1 MPVVAVSVNRLNSLL
16 GKSYDMNVLVDAL
29 EQLGCDV
36 EDTDVL
42 ALYKCPA
49 CLSPND
55 KLAREDP
62 PKRCDFCGYESD
74 VAFEKFATDPVIR
87 LDLLADRPD
96 LFDAGGLSRAL
107 KGYLGLEQGLSE
119 FSVSQGDVIVDV
131 DPRMSEKDT
140 FRPYIEGAVV
150 TMPPL
155 DHNSLREIMRLQEN
169 LHWGIGRD
177 RKLSSIGV
185 YDLDTIGSPIK
196 YYPVDP
202 DDFKFSPLGKPGVQ
216 MTPRRILEEHPKG
229 IAYVHLMEGYKKYP
243 ILEDSQGQVLA
254 MPPIINSE
262 ETKLKIGSSRLFIDV
277 TGITQNAV
285 KDSLNTLVSA
295 LIELGGQVETVRINY
310 PDGPSITPDLIPER
324 IDVHYTEA
332 KHWLGFEFTPE
343 DFMGYLRKMRLNISL
358 KEEDVYE
365 VVYPVF
371 RTDIRHEVDIFED
384 LAIGFGYSRI
394 PLKLVPSL
402 TVGESRPEEAVSQIV
417 RDIMIGLGFTESL
430 SLLLQSVERH
440 FTKFRLESGEEHVIV
455 ENPKTLEQK
464 IARSHLMTGI
474 LETFQK
480 NRRKTMPLK
489 IFELGNVILINPET
503 ETGVNEYRHLAFG
516 IIGPDAGYSEAR
528 SVLDSILRELGTKG
542 NYSPLDHP
550 SFCEGRAAEVTENNG
565 GFLALL
571 GEIHPEVLNNFDL
584 TYPVVYCEM
593 HLKQVI

>member
-16 GKSYDMNVLVDAL
+16 GKRYDMNVLVDAL

-36 EDTDVL
+36 EDTAVL

-49 CLSPND
+49 CQTPND
-55 KLAREDP
+55 KLSHEDP
-62 PKRCDFCGYESD
+62 PKRCDFCGYEGAQ
-74 VAFEKFATDPVIR
+74 AFEKFATDPVIR

-119 FSVSQGDVIVDV
+119 FSVNQGDVLVDV
-131 DPRMSEKDT
+131 DPRMSEKES

-185 YDLDTIGSPIK
+185 YDLDTIVSPIK
-196 YYPVDP
+196 YAPVDP
-202 DDFKFSPLGKPGVQ
+202 DECKFCPLGMPGIQ
-216 MTPRRILEEHPKG
+216 MTARQIIEEHPKG
-229 IAYVHLMEGYKKYP
+229 KAYAHLMERYKKYP
-243 ILEDSQGQVLA
+243 ILVDSKGQVLS

-262 ETKLKIGSSRLFIDV
+262 ETKLKIGSFRLFIDV
-277 TGITQNAV
+277 TGITKDAV

-295 LIELGGQVETVRINY
+295 LIELGGRVETVRINY
-310 PDGPSITPDLIPER
+310 PDGPVLTPDLQPGR
-324 IDVHYTEA
+324 IDIHYEEA
-332 KHWLGFEFTPE
+332 KHWLGLEFTPE
-343 DFMGYLRKMRLNISL
+343 EFMGYLRKMRLNISP
-358 KEEDVYE
+358 KENNVYE

-384 LAIGFGYSRI
+384 LAIGFGFSEI
-394 PLKLVPSL
+394 PLKMVPSL
-402 TVGESRPEEAVSQIV
+402 TIGDPRPEEVVSQIT
-417 RDIMIGLGFTESL
+417 REIMIGLGFTESL

-440 FTKFRLESGEEHVIV
+440 FNKFRLEPGEEHVIV

-464 IARSHLMTGI
+464 IVRSHMMTGI
-474 LETFQK
+474 METFQK
-480 NRRKTMPLK
+480 NRRKTVPQK
-489 IFELGNVILINPET
+489 IFELGNVIIINIEM
-503 ETGVNEYRHLAFG
+503 ETGVNEFRHLAFG
-516 IIGPDAGYSEAR
+516 ITGPYTGYSEAR
-528 SVLDSILRELGTKG
+528 SVLDSILRELGIKG
-542 NYSPLDHP
+542 NYSSLDHP
-550 SFCEGRAAEVTENNG
+550 SFCEGRAAEVTDKNG

-584 TYPVVYCEM
+584 AYPVVYCE
-593 HLKQVI
+593 LRLRKVF

>member
-1 MPVVAVSVNRLNSLL
+1 
-16 GKSYDMNVLVDAL
+16 MNVLVDAL

-36 EDTDVL
+36 EDTAVL

-49 CLSPND
+49 CQTPND
-55 KLAREDP
+55 KLSHEDP
-62 PKRCDFCGYESD
+62 PKRCDFCGYESAQ
-74 VAFEKFATDPVIR
+74 AFEKFATDPVIR

-119 FSVSQGDVIVDV
+119 FSVNQGDVMVDV
-131 DPRMSEKDT
+131 DPRMSEKES

-150 TMPPL
+150 TVPPL

-185 YDLDTIGSPIK
+185 YDLDTIVSPIK
-196 YYPVDP
+196 YAPVDP
-202 DDFKFSPLGKPGVQ
+202 DDFKFCPLGMPGIQ
-216 MTPRRILEEHPKG
+216 MTARQILEEHPKG
-229 IAYVHLMEGYKKYP
+229 KAYAHLMERYKKYP
-243 ILEDSQGQVLA
+243 ILVDSKGQVLS

-277 TGITQNAV
+277 TGITKDAV

-295 LIELGGQVETVRINY
+295 LIELGGRVETVRINY
-310 PDGPSITPDLIPER
+310 PDGPVLTPDLQPGR
-324 IDVHYTEA
+324 IDIHYEEA
-332 KHWLGFEFTPE
+332 KHWLGLEFTPE
-343 DFMGYLRKMRLNISL
+343 EFMGYLRKMRLNISP
-358 KEEDVYE
+358 KEDNVYE

-384 LAIGFGYSRI
+384 LAIGFGFSEI
-394 PLKLVPSL
+394 PLKMVPSL
-402 TVGESRPEEAVSQIV
+402 TVGDPRPEEVVSQIT
-417 RDIMIGLGFTESL
+417 REIMIGLGFTESL

-440 FTKFRLESGEEHVIV
+440 FNKFRLEPGEEHVIV

-464 IARSHLMTGI
+464 IVRSHMMTGI

-480 NRRKTMPLK
+480 NRRKTVPQK
-489 IFELGNVILINPET
+489 IFELGNVIIINVEM
-503 ETGVNEYRHLAFG
+503 ETGVSEFRHLAFG
-516 IIGPDAGYSEAR
+516 ITGPDTGYSEAR
-528 SVLDSILRELGTKG
+528 SVLDSILRELGING
-542 NYSPLDHP
+542 SYFPLDHP
-550 SFCEGRAAEVTENNG
+550 SFCEGRAAEVTDKNG

-584 TYPVVYCEM
+584 IYPAVFCE
-593 HLKQVI
+593 LRLRKVI